1 MKVIW
6 KYPLTLIGEQ
16 EVDLPEAAQI
26 LSVQIQGTDD
36 SVQAPIALW
45 ALVDTEASIEKILIE
60 MIGTGHEIGVGRRTY
75 ISTIQFEGG
84 TLIFHVFK
92 RENYGL

>member
-1 MKVIW
+1 
-6 KYPLTLIGEQ
+6 
-16 EVDLPEAAQI
+16 
-26 LSVQIQGTDD
+26 
-36 SVQAPIALW
+36 
-45 ALVDTEASIEKILIE
+45 LVDTEESIEKILIE
-60 MIGTGHEIGVGRRTY
+60 MIGTGHEIGAGMRTH